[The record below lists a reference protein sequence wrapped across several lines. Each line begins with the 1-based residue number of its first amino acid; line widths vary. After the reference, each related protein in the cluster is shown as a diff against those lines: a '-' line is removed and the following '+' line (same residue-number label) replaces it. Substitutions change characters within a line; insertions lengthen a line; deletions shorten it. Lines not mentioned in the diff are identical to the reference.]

1 MKVKLKQL
9 IDQSD
14 YTRVEMAKLAN
25 VSRQTIHAIETN
37 KYCPSIQLALKI
49 SNILNTDVKKIFI
62 LEKEDL

>member
-14 YTRVEMAKLAN
+14 FTRVEISKLAN

-49 SNILNTDVKKIFI
+49 SKILEIDVNKIFI
-62 LEKEDL
+62 LEKADL